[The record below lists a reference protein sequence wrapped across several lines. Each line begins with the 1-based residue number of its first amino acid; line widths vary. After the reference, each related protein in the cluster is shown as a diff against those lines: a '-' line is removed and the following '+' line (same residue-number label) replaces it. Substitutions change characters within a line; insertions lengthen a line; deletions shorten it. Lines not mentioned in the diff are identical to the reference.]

1 MKTPTKSRNLESCM
15 QIRRVIFVLALLP
28 LLSFAGQSKRLPLP
42 KELQGNTVPNFF
54 VLAADNKGELYRED
68 IREAVKKT
76 GAKRVVLSFFATWCV
91 SCREEFAILKKN
103 ANELKKR
110 GVLVYLI
117 NVGENIHDYGS
128 KASEMASKY
137 AGETFPCYFD
147 PNAVLHASF
156 GLAKRGEDLRLP
168 LTLILD
174 SDLRALD
181 ILVGKLEDD
190 FPQVLW
196 E

>member
-1 MKTPTKSRNLESCM
+1 MESYM
-15 QIRRVIFVLALLP
+15 QIKLIAFVLALLP

-42 KELQGNTVPNFF
+42 KELQGNAVPNFF

-68 IREAVKKT
+68 IKEAAKKE

-91 SCREEFAILKKN
+91 SCKEEFAILKKN
-103 ANELKKR
+103 AEELKKR
-110 GVLVYLI
+110 GILVYLI
-117 NVGENIHDYGS
+117 NVGEDIHTYGS
-128 KASEMASKY
+128 KASEMARTN
-137 AGETFPCYFD
+137 AGEAFPCYFD

-156 GLAKRGEDLRLP
+156 GLAKRGEALTLP

-174 SDLRALD
+174 SDLRALG
-181 ILVGKLEDD
+181 ILVGKLGDD

-196 E
+196 EDL